1 MKFVYPG
8 SNLYAGKLEAQMTTV
23 DATDARS
30 ELTSVIRKI
39 LDGQHAD
46 IRDRV
51 REGLERPDIGPLYD
65 LDREEYR
72 ARVFAWMREVA
83 AEGDPAMGFPKEYG
97 GQDAV
102 ARSVAAFETLAF
114 GDLSLLVKCGVQFG
128 LFGGAV
134 LHLGTERHHERYLR
148 DIVTVDLPGC
158 FAMTETGHGSNVQ
171 ALGTTATYEP
181 EGGEFVV
188 HTPEP
193 EAQKDYIGNAARDGR
208 MAAVF
213 AQLVVGGENRGV
225 HVLLVPLRDQ
235 SGAVLPGVEIEDCGP
250 KLGLEGVDNGR
261 IRFDHVRVPR
271 EALLNRYADVSP
283 EGEYTSP
290 IENPTRR
297 FFTMLGTLV
306 QGRVSVCGAGIGA
319 SKVALTMAVRH
330 ALERRQFGPPGGE
343 EVVLLDYRVHQRR
356 LLPALA
362 TTYALHFAQDRLRA
376 ELHEVFTAEQRAIR
390 SHSAEPSARGQAED
404 RARRELETLAAGV
417 KALATWHATA
427 TIQECREACGGA
439 GYLSANRFA
448 ALKADSDV
456 FTTFEGDNTILLQ
469 LAAKNLLTDYRD
481 QFGELDPLGTATF
494 MAGQVAS
501 QVAERTA
508 LREILGRLGDQ
519 LLPGRD
525 DERDLL
531 DHGNQLELFR
541 WRHEHVLAGVARRLR
556 RGIDGGR
563 EPFEVLVDCQ
573 DHVVTTA
580 RSWADLVVLEAFAT
594 AVEDC
599 EDPAAAELLGKLCSL
614 HALSTIER
622 ERGWYQEH
630 GRLSPPRSKAVIKT
644 VNVLC
649 AELRPHAA
657 TFVDA
662 FGVPEKW
669 LGAWGTPA

>member
-1 MKFVYPG
+1 MAT
-8 SNLYAGKLEAQMTTV
+8 SLEQTGTTLRRV
-23 DATDARS
+23 
-30 ELTSVIRKI
+30 
-39 LDGQHAD
+39 LDGEHAE

-51 REGLERPDIGPLYD
+51 RWWLGMPGHEPVYD
-65 LDREEYR
+65 LPREEHR
-72 ARVFAWMREVA
+72 ERVLAWTRELA
-83 AEGDPAMGFPKEYG
+83 SEGDPAMGFPEAYG

-102 ARSVAAFETLAF
+102 ARSIAAFETLAF
-114 GDLSLLVKCGVQFG
+114 GDLSLVVKCGVQFG

-134 LHLGTERHHERYLR
+134 LHLGTEHHHERYLR

-158 FAMTETGHGSNVQ
+158 FAMTEAGHGSNVQ

-181 EGGEFVV
+181 ETAEFVV
-188 HTPEP
+188 HTPGP
-193 EAQKDYIGNAARDGR
+193 EAQKDYIGNAARNGR
-208 MAAVF
+208 LAAVF

-225 HVLLVPLRDQ
+225 HALLVPLRDEG
-235 SGAVLPGVEIEDCGP
+235 GAVLPGIEIEDCGP
-250 KLGLEGVDNGR
+250 KLGLDGVDNGR
-261 IRFDHVRVPR
+261 IRFDSVRVPR
-271 EALLNRYADVSP
+271 EALLDRYGQVSP
-283 EGEYTSP
+283 EGEYTSS
-290 IENPTRR
+290 IENPTKR

-330 ALERRQFGPPGGE
+330 ALERRQFGPPGGAE
-343 EVVLLDYRVHQRR
+343 EAVLLDYRVHQRR

-362 TTYALHFAQDRLRA
+362 TTYALHFAQDRLRR
-376 ELHEVFTAEQRAIR
+376 ELHEVFTAE
-390 SHSAEPSARGQAED
+390 EPED

-439 GYLSANRFA
+439 GYLRENRFA

-456 FTTFEGDNTILLQ
+456 FTTFEGDNTVLLQ
-469 LAAKNLLTDYRD
+469 LTAKNLLTDYRD

-494 MAGQVAS
+494 MASQVAS

-508 LREILGRLGDQ
+508 LRELLGRLGDQ

-525 DERDLL
+525 DQRDLL
-531 DHGNQLELFR
+531 DRPTQLELFR
-541 WRHEHVLAGVARRLR
+541 WRHDHLLAGVARRLKG
-556 RGIDGGR
+556 GIDAGR
-563 EPFEVLVDCQ
+563 DPFEVLVECQ

-580 RSWADLVVLEAFAT
+580 RSWADLVVLEAFAA
-594 AVEDC
+594 AVEECGDA
-599 EDPAAAELLGKLCSL
+599 EARELLDKLCSL

-644 VNVLC
+644 VNALC
-649 AELRPHAA
+649 AELRPHAGA
-657 TFVDA
+657 LVDA
-662 FGVPEKW
+662 FGVPENC
-669 LGAWGTPA
+669 LGAWGRPV

>member
-1 MKFVYPG
+1 MAT
-8 SNLYAGKLEAQMTTV
+8 SLEQTGTTL
-23 DATDARS
+23 RR
-30 ELTSVIRKI
+30 L
-39 LDGQHAD
+39 LDGEHAE

-51 REGLERPDIGPLYD
+51 RWWLGTPGNEPVYD
-65 LDREEYR
+65 LPREEHR
-72 ARVFAWMREVA
+72 ERVLAWTRELA
-83 AEGDPAMGFPKEYG
+83 SEGDPAMGFPEAYG

-134 LHLGTERHHERYLR
+134 LHLGTEQHHERYLR

-171 ALGTTATYEP
+171 ALGTTATYEA
-181 EGGEFVV
+181 ETGEFVV
-188 HTPEP
+188 NTPEP
-193 EAQKDYIGNAARDGR
+193 DAQKDYIGNAARDGR
-208 MAAVF
+208 LAAVF
-213 AQLVVGGENRGV
+213 AQLIVGGENRGV
-225 HVLLVPLRDQ
+225 HALLVPLRDEH
-235 SGAVLPGVEIEDCGP
+235 GAVLPGIEIEDCGP
-250 KLGLEGVDNGR
+250 KLGLDGVDNGR

-271 EALLNRYADVSP
+271 EALLDRYGQVSP
-283 EGEYTSP
+283 EGDYASS

-343 EVVLLDYRVHQRR
+343 EAVLLDYRVHQRR

-362 TTYALHFAQDRLRA
+362 TTYALHFAQDRLRRV
-376 ELHEVFTAEQRAIR
+376 LHDVFTAG
-390 SHSAEPSARGQAED
+390 EPED

-417 KALATWHATA
+417 KSLATWHATA

-439 GYLSANRFA
+439 GYLRENRFA

-456 FTTFEGDNTILLQ
+456 FTTFEGDNTVLLQ
-469 LAAKNLLTDYRD
+469 LTAKNLLTDYRD

-494 MAGQVAS
+494 MASQVAS

-508 LREILGRLGDQ
+508 LRELLGRLGDQ

-525 DERDLL
+525 DQRDLL
-531 DHGNQLELFR
+531 DRATQIELFR
-541 WRHEHVLAGVARRLR
+541 WRHDHLLAGVARRLKG
-556 RGIDGGR
+556 GIDAGR
-563 EPFEVLVDCQ
+563 DPFEVLVECQ
-573 DHVVTTA
+573 DHVVTSA
-580 RSWADLVVLEAFAT
+580 RSWADLAVLEAFAA

-599 EDPAAAELLGKLCSL
+599 DDPGVQDLLDKLCSL
-614 HALSTIER
+614 HALAAIER

-644 VNVLC
+644 VNALC
-649 AELRPHAA
+649 AELRPHAGA
-657 TFVDA
+657 LVDA
-662 FGVPEKW
+662 FGVPENC
-669 LGAWGTPA
+669 LGALGRPE